1 MADVLSSELVQQR
14 VESAIENARVKVS
27 TDGYYYN
34 IEVVS
39 DAFAGKRA
47 VARQQMVYRA
57 LSDLI
62 AEGSMH
68 AVNIKAL
75 APDEV

>member
-1 MADVLSSELVQQR
+1 MASELSLDEIQKS
-14 VESAIENARVKVS
+14 VESAIDGAKVEVT

-34 IEVVS
+34 VAVVS
-39 DAFAGKRA
+39 EAFEGLRA
-47 VARQQMVYRA
+47 VARQQLVYKA
-57 LSDLI
+57 LGGYI
-62 AEGSMH
+62 ADGSMH